1 IVLSL
6 ILTGLPWTWPA
17 EYSAPIKV
25 LIAGVP
31 RGQRILE
38 PTSLIWSSRY
48 GLHASISPCL
58 GALLFGGLHFTML
71 VIKTWL
77 LSSPTE
83 ASNSV
88 RSLPAAP
95 TNGRPS

>member
-1 IVLSL
+1 MILSFTL
-6 ILTGLPWTWPA
+6 IGLPWTWPA

-25 LIAGVP
+25 LIAEVP
-31 RGQRILE
+31 RGQRILG
-38 PTSLIWSSRY
+38 PTSLTCSSRY

-58 GALLFGGLHFTML
+58 GALLFGGLHFTMF
-71 VIKTWL
+71 VMKTWL